1 MTQQYLFHLGVVEPV
16 EVKSTLHIETLT
28 AGTFVR
34 FFIVVNKHMDR
45 FYLFVFEIAVTIY
58 ANVFLL
64 VGSIVRA
71 CAQYL
76 KQHVHTLDNFVK
88 DAKYFLKNHYKA
100 YVVVKMITQEIKIND
115 FEKLILKL
123 GALPQLVLRPR
134 LHHQSTLSLTTPT
147 VILSPFQP
155 LYSF

>member
-1 MTQQYLFHLGVVEPV
+1 MYRGFVNYPSHISVPIKTSTLDNDLISVESKSKTKHRLTQQYLFHLGVVEPV
-16 EVKSTLHIETLT
+16 EVKPTLHIETLT

-58 ANVFLL
+58 TNVFLL

-88 DAKYFLKNHYKA
+88 
-100 YVVVKMITQEIKIND
+100 
-115 FEKLILKL
+115 
-123 GALPQLVLRPR
+123 GAN
-134 LHHQSTLSLTTPT
+134 
-147 VILSPFQP
+147 
-155 LYSF
+155 